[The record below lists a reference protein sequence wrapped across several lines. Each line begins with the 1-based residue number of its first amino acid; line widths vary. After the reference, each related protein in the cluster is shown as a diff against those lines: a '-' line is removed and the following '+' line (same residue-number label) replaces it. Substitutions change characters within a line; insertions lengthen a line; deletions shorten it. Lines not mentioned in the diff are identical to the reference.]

1 MVLTFILPKWHQ
13 TNFGCDWFA
22 HFAFNRETIP
32 FVFEVP
38 TTLDALH
45 DIIATHASTG
55 ADASL
60 IIQRIHATNSVR
72 LNHKNKEKM
81 QNFYDV
87 LLRRFIAVGDA
98 VFNSGSGGPDLDR
111 YEQLNSLTKTLYAM
125 SQDSPECAGSVWSRR
140 LGIFQQAVAKRLRD
154 VEINSLGDACEG
166 EFSAWPSTGMLLL
179 MRALPHIFPSTD
191 RRHVVVTPA
200 LLLLGQIL
208 AQTPV
213 KTRCDVTKGLFCAAL
228 MMEYTKGAK
237 RFPPEATAFVAS
249 ALRVYAD
256 DVESVLGTSPLPS
269 LSNATNCPQLMEL
282 RKDLTDLSNVTD
294 EDVRLSLEKDDI
306 QSEMTPVAILVFS
319 LRLFQQNIDIIGTS
333 SDGSEREIFAEL
345 TKSLLSIDGS
355 RKDLP
360 LPTYVKNIIA
370 ETARK
375 SASVCASDTK
385 REPLQRRKGAS
396 AKDLAIK
403 TLAPRME
410 DPSRYNMSKDKG
422 KSALQ
427 AEHDRH
433 RREYK
438 REHKA
443 AMRELRLDNAFIEQE
458 RRKAKTEIDNKAKA
472 KRHKNFAWLEQEQ
485 ATMNQQVRMGGGLLS
500 GGGIGAAKA
509 VKAKG
514 KFGIKKGGKL

>member
-1 MVLTFILPKWHQ
+1 M
-13 TNFGCDWFA
+13 
-22 HFAFNRETIP
+22 P

-45 DIIATHASTG
+45 DMIAMHATTG

-98 VFNSGSGGPDLDR
+98 VFNTGSGGPDLER
-111 YEQLNSLTKTLYAM
+111 YEQLNSLTKTLYRM

-154 VEINSLGDACEG
+154 VEIHSLGDACEG

-191 RRHVVVTPA
+191 RRHAVVTPA

-213 KTRCDVTKGLFCAAL
+213 KTRCDVTKGLFCSAL
-228 MMEYTKGAK
+228 MIEYTKGAK
-237 RFPPEATAFVAS
+237 RFPPEASAFLAS
-249 ALRVYAD
+249 VLRLYAD
-256 DVESVLGTSPLPS
+256 DSESVHGSSPLPS
-269 LSNATNCPQLMEL
+269 LSHANNCPQLMDL
-282 RKDLTDLSNVTD
+282 RQDLSELSTVTD
-294 EDVRLSLEKDDI
+294 AGVRLSLEKDDI
-306 QSEMTPVAILVFS
+306 QSEMAPAAILVFT
-319 LRLFQQNIDIIGTS
+319 LRLFQRHLDIVGVS
-333 SDGSEREIFAEL
+333 RDGSEREMFTEM
-345 TKSLLSIDGS
+345 TKSLLCIKGS

-360 LPTYVKNIIA
+360 LPIYVKNVIA

-375 SASVCASDTK
+375 SSSTCASDTK

-396 AKDLAIK
+396 AKELAIK

-443 AMRELRLDNAFIEQE
+443 AMRELRLDNAFIETE
-458 RRKAKTEIDNKAKA
+458 RRKAKNETDKKAKE

-485 ATMNQQVRMGGGLLS
+485 ATMNQQVRMGGSLLS

-509 VKAKG
+509 KARQG
-514 KFGIKKGGKL
+514 KLGIKKGGKF

>member
-1 MVLTFILPKWHQ
+1 M
-13 TNFGCDWFA
+13 
-22 HFAFNRETIP
+22 P

-38 TTLDALH
+38 TTLETLH
-45 DIIATHASTG
+45 DMIAMHASTG

-98 VFNSGSGGPDLDR
+98 VFDTGGGGSDLDR
-111 YEQLNSLTKTLYAM
+111 YNQLNSLTKTLYLM

-154 VEINSLGDACEG
+154 VEVNSLGDACEG

-191 RRHVVVTPA
+191 RRHAVITPA

-213 KTRCDVTKGLFCAAL
+213 KSRCDVTKGVFCAAL
-228 MMEYTKGAK
+228 MIEYTKGAK
-237 RFPPEATAFVAS
+237 RFPPEAIAFLAS
-249 ALRVYAD
+249 VLRLYAD
-256 DVESVLGTSPLPS
+256 DVQSVLGDSPLPS
-269 LSNATNCPQLMEL
+269 LSNASNCPQLMDL
-282 RKDLTDLSNVTD
+282 RGDLSKLSTLTDTD
-294 EDVRLSLEKDDI
+294 TRLSLEKDEI
-306 QSEMTPVAILVFS
+306 QSEKSPAAILVFI
-319 LRLFQQNIDIIGTS
+319 LRLFQQQINVIGVS
-333 SDGSEREIFAEL
+333 SDGSEREMFAEMS
-345 TKSLLSIDGS
+345 KSLLCIDGR

-360 LPTYVKNIIA
+360 LPNYVKNVIA

-375 SASVCASDTK
+375 SLNACASDTK
-385 REPLQRRKGAS
+385 RQPLQRRKGAS
-396 AKDLAIK
+396 AKELAIK

-410 DPSRYNMSKDKG
+410 DPSRYSMSKDKG

-443 AMRELRLDNAFIEQE
+443 AMRELRLDNAFIETE
-458 RRKAKTEIDNKAKA
+458 RRKAKSEADNKAKE

-485 ATMNQQVRMGGGLLS
+485 ATINQQVRMGGGLLK

-509 VKAKG
+509 KAKQG
-514 KFGIKKGGKL
+514 KLGIKKGGRF

>member
-1 MVLTFILPKWHQ
+1 M
-13 TNFGCDWFA
+13 
-22 HFAFNRETIP
+22 P

-45 DIIATHASTG
+45 DMIAMHATTG

-98 VFNSGSGGPDLDR
+98 VFNTGSGGPDLER
-111 YEQLNSLTKTLYAM
+111 YEQLNSLTKTLYRM

-154 VEINSLGDACEG
+154 VEIHSLGDACEG

-191 RRHVVVTPA
+191 RRHAVVTPA

-213 KTRCDVTKGLFCAAL
+213 KTRCDVTKGLFCSAL
-228 MMEYTKGAK
+228 MIEYTKGAK
-237 RFPPEATAFVAS
+237 RFPPEASAFLAS
-249 ALRVYAD
+249 VLRLYAD
-256 DVESVLGTSPLPS
+256 DSESVHGPLPS
-269 LSNATNCPQLMEL
+269 LSHANNCPQLMDL
-282 RKDLTDLSNVTD
+282 RQDLSELSTVTD
-294 EDVRLSLEKDDI
+294 AGVRLSLEKDDI
-306 QSEMTPVAILVFS
+306 QSEMAPAAILVFT
-319 LRLFQQNIDIIGTS
+319 LRLFQRHLDIVGVS
-333 SDGSEREIFAEL
+333 RDGSEREMFAEM
-345 TKSLLSIDGS
+345 TKSLLCIKGS

-360 LPTYVKNIIA
+360 LPIYVKNVIA

-375 SASVCASDTK
+375 SSSTCASDTK

-396 AKDLAIK
+396 AKELAIK

-443 AMRELRLDNAFIEQE
+443 AMRELRLDNAFIETE
-458 RRKAKTEIDNKAKA
+458 RRKAKNETDKKAKE

-485 ATMNQQVRMGGGLLS
+485 ATMNQQVRMGGSLLS

-509 VKAKG
+509 KARQG
-514 KFGIKKGGKL
+514 KLGIKKGGKF